1 MMQWDDGHRLLVRP
15 LTQKPSVRFR
25 PVVAAWGCLPACLLL
40 VESGTTAFGDR
51 QEETDDGSGLVSIE
65 FRTGCCRTSR
75 KEQEA
80 HLIVA
85 TCTHCGKHD

>member
-1 MMQWDDGHRLLVRP
+1 VIGPFPRHVLRP
-15 LTQKPSVRFR
+15 MV
-25 PVVAAWGCLPACLLL
+25 
-40 VESGTTAFGDR
+40 VESGTAAFGDR
-51 QEETDDGSGLVSIE
+51 HAETDAGSGVVLIE